1 MKEII
6 SRISK
11 TFENKAR
18 LGIMSALMANRSLDF
33 GSLKELLELTD
44 GNLSSNLSVLEDLK
58 YVKITKEFVGK
69 KTRTSVSATKE
80 GRAAFEQHLKALEE
94 LISQNKKNKL

>member
-11 TFENKAR
+11 VFENKAR
-18 LGIMSALMANRSLDF
+18 LGVMSALMANQSLDF
-33 GSLKELLELTD
+33 ASLKELLELTD

-69 KTRTSVSATKE
+69 KTRTSVVATKE
-80 GRAAFEQHLKALEE
+80 GRAAFEKHLKALED
-94 LISQNKKNKL
+94 LISQSKMNRP